1 MRGRDHGRE
10 GQHWAGCGGPTD
22 ARCAW
27 TVLAATDVRAQ
38 RPRAAIGHSG
48 VERDPSKPLTRVV
61 LPGFPGDRSR
71 CERRTPLART
81 AQWRFLNSPES
92 PSSPERAW
100 SSPMPRTSSRPNPTH
115 RIERVSELVR
125 QAIADVLARGD
136 IPDPT
141 LERQLVTIRAVRM
154 SSDLRLATVSV
165 MPLGGKNGEA
175 TIESLNLHKKELRG
189 LVAHRVNLRFAP
201 DLRFTLDSSYDA
213 QARIDA
219 LLNSPEVAR
228 DLGGPETG
236 SKDRT

>member
-1 MRGRDHGRE
+1 
-10 GQHWAGCGGPTD
+10 
-22 ARCAW
+22 
-27 TVLAATDVRAQ
+27 
-38 RPRAAIGHSG
+38 
-48 VERDPSKPLTRVV
+48 
-61 LPGFPGDRSR
+61 
-71 CERRTPLART
+71 
-81 AQWRFLNSPES
+81 
-92 PSSPERAW
+92 
-100 SSPMPRTSSRPNPTH
+100 MPRTSSRPNPTH

-236 SKDRT
+236 SKHRT

>member
-1 MRGRDHGRE
+1 
-10 GQHWAGCGGPTD
+10 
-22 ARCAW
+22 
-27 TVLAATDVRAQ
+27 
-38 RPRAAIGHSG
+38 
-48 VERDPSKPLTRVV
+48 
-61 LPGFPGDRSR
+61 
-71 CERRTPLART
+71 
-81 AQWRFLNSPES
+81 
-92 PSSPERAW
+92 
-100 SSPMPRTSSRPNPTH
+100 MPRTSSRPNPTH

>member
-1 MRGRDHGRE
+1 
-10 GQHWAGCGGPTD
+10 
-22 ARCAW
+22 
-27 TVLAATDVRAQ
+27 
-38 RPRAAIGHSG
+38 
-48 VERDPSKPLTRVV
+48 
-61 LPGFPGDRSR
+61 
-71 CERRTPLART
+71 
-81 AQWRFLNSPES
+81 
-92 PSSPERAW
+92 
-100 SSPMPRTSSRPNPTH
+100 MPRTSSRPNPTH

-201 DLRFTLDSSYDA
+201 DLRFTLDSSFDA
-213 QARIDA
+213 HARIDA